1 MGQRPMHATAAG
13 VELDIAKG
21 WKPNLYLTNMAI
33 AHFQEPSFY
42 VAPDIFPILPVP
54 TSSGNYYVFNKAE
67 LALDQVQKKPAFGK
81 VAPAVFSHSEET
93 YSVGVDQVIIGVDQ
107 IAALN
112 YQRSG
117 APATIDPRRAK
128 TRLLAEQMKIHLD
141 HVFADGF
148 FKSSAWTNVKTGVA
162 ASPSTNQFLQ
172 FNDANSD
179 IIGYFDQLKR
189 DMLLNGRRLPN
200 RLTLGYDV
208 FVAIK
213 NHAQFLERVTGSGST
228 PNPALVN
235 EAVIAAVLGIEEV
248 KVLYSTQNSAELGQA
263 ANMEF
268 TFNANDALLCY
279 AAPNPSI
286 EEPSA
291 GYIFT
296 WDMLGNGQWLAT
308 DTFEG
313 EGGTHSEFV
322 EGLMASKMKRTCQD
336 LAIYLHNCVNK

>member
-1 MGQRPMHATAAG
+1 MRPMHASAAG
-13 VELDIAKG
+13 VELSIAKG
-21 WKPNLYLTNMAI
+21 WKPNMYLTNVAI

-67 LALDQVQKKPAFGK
+67 LALDQVQRKPAFGK
-81 VAPAVFSHSEET
+81 VAPAIFSHSEET
-93 YSVGVDQVIIGVDQ
+93 YSVAVDQVIIGVDQ

-141 HVFADGF
+141 RVFADGF
-148 FKSSAWTNVKTGVA
+148 FNSSAWTNVKTGVA

-172 FNDANSD
+172 FDNANAD

-208 FVAIK
+208 YVAIK
-213 NHAQFLERVTGSGST
+213 NYKIT
-228 PNPALVN
+228 
-235 EAVIAAVLGIEEV
+235 VLGEV
-248 KVLYSTQNSAELGQA
+248 KAPGTYTMDSEKITILQALGRAGDLNLTAEREGILLIREENGVARHYTIDLKSAELLNSPYFYLQQNDVIYVPASASRVMTATA
-263 ANMEF
+263 A
-268 TFNANDALLCY
+268 TGIWSTALSSVTTTVSLVTMVI
-279 AAPNPSI
+279 SL
-286 EEPSA
+286 
-291 GYIFT
+291 T
-296 WDMLGNGQWLAT
+296 R
-308 DTFEG
+308 
-313 EGGTHSEFV
+313 
-322 EGLMASKMKRTCQD
+322 K
-336 LAIYLHNCVNK
+336 